1 MHFICKCRLGSKY
14 GMSHNMRA
22 LVDVYSSNGTFV
34 NLIKLQRNGEEHQL
48 RHGDIISLVGPPEHG

>member
-1 MHFICKCRLGSKY
+1 LNY

-48 RHGDIISLVGPPEHG
+48 QHGDIISLVGPPEHG